1 MRSTDVA
8 EWILSQVTTGERAE
22 AVIGDLLEKVPT
34 RGALWFWWSVV
45 TTAAALVWREVAA
58 NPLRTF
64 GLGFTGFVL
73 VLVLF
78 VLLVFVATA
87 ALVLGFLAF
96 ASILDAQRV
105 VGGTQLVT
113 RGWGRVGL
121 SVASWCVLA
130 GVQFQVGRWLA
141 RRSPGHELAPCVAFT
156 IVGLMC
162 SLALILAFPQH
173 TRDPIRD
180 AASAALLVVLDLPLY
195 AGAVNVRK
203 KLLERSGLRGG
214 FDK

>member
-1 MRSTDVA
+1 MRSTRVA
-8 EWILSQVTTGERAE
+8 EWMLSQLTTSERAE
-22 AVIGDLLEKVPT
+22 AVIGDLLEKVPA

-45 TTAAALVWREVAA
+45 TTAAALVWRDVAA

-64 GLGFTGFVL
+64 GLGLTGFVV

-87 ALVLGFLAF
+87 ALVLGLIVFS
-96 ASILDAQRV
+96 SISDAQRV
-105 VGGTQLVT
+105 VGVTHLVT
-113 RGWGRVGL
+113 GGWSWVVL
-121 SVASWCVLA
+121 TVVFWCVLA

-156 IVGLMC
+156 VVGLTC
-162 SLALILAFPQH
+162 SLVLVLVFPQS

-180 AASAALLVVLDLPLY
+180 AASAVLLVVLDLPLY
-195 AGAVNVRK
+195 AGAVKVRK
-203 KLLERSGLRGG
+203 KRLVSG
-214 FDK
+214 

>member
-1 MRSTDVA
+1 MRSTRVA

-45 TTAAALVWREVAA
+45 TTAAAMVWRDVAA
-58 NPLRTF
+58 NPRRAF
-64 GLGFTGFVL
+64 GLGLTGFVL

-78 VLLVFVATA
+78 VLFVFVATA
-87 ALVLGFLAF
+87 ALVLGFVVI
-96 ASILDAQRV
+96 ASTLDAQRV
-105 VGGTQLVT
+105 AGVTQLVT
-113 RGWGRVGL
+113 RGWGRVAL
-121 SVASWCVLA
+121 SVAFWCVLA

-156 IVGLMC
+156 IVGLTC
-162 SLALILAFPQH
+162 SLALILAFPQY
-173 TRDPIRD
+173 TRDPIGD

-203 KLLERSGLRGG
+203 KLLERSGLSGG

>member
-1 MRSTDVA
+1 MRSTRVA
-8 EWILSQVTTGERAE
+8 QWILSQVTTGERAE

-34 RGALWFWWSVV
+34 RGVLWFWWSVV
-45 TTAAALVWREVAA
+45 TTAAALVWRDVAA

-64 GLGFTGFVL
+64 GLGLTGFVV

-87 ALVLGFLAF
+87 ALVLGLIVFS
-96 ASILDAQRV
+96 SISDAQRV
-105 VGGTQLVT
+105 VGVTQLVT
-113 RGWGRVGL
+113 GGWSWVVL
-121 SVASWCVLA
+121 TVVFWCVLA

-156 IVGLMC
+156 VVGLTC
-162 SLALILAFPQH
+162 SLVLVLVFPQS

-180 AASAALLVVLDLPLY
+180 AASAVLLVVLDLPLY
-195 AGAVNVRK
+195 AGAVKVRK
-203 KLLERSGLRGG
+203 KRLVSG
-214 FDK
+214 